1 MLLFLL
7 CSFFLNIFIGSNL
20 FLMKLFV
27 NRYYPVLINI
37 YTVWM
42 LYLLFFASFRYSP
55 TILFEI
61 KAVPFETINDYTTN
75 VIKWD
80 KIEFIKNIFG
90 NIILFIPYG
99 FLGILYSKLNQFKWL
114 FLTFF
119 ITINII
125 EFSQFYFKRGY
136 ADIDDVILN
145 TFGAVIG
152 FLIYKKWF
160 FIKGK

>member
-1 MLLFLL
+1 
-7 CSFFLNIFIGSNL
+7 
-20 FLMKLFV
+20 
-27 NRYYPVLINI
+27 
-37 YTVWM
+37 M

-61 KAVPFETINDYTTN
+61 KTVPFETINEYSTN
-75 VIKWD
+75 VIRWD

-99 FLGILYSKLNQFKWL
+99 FLGILYPKLNQFKWL

-160 FIKGK
+160 FIRGK

>member
-1 MLLFLL
+1 MR
-7 CSFFLNIFIGSNL
+7 
-20 FLMKLFV
+20 LFV
-27 NRYYPVLINI
+27 NRYYPVFINV
-37 YTVWM
+37 YTIWI

-61 KAVPFETINDYTTN
+61 KTVPFETINEYSTE
-75 VIKWD
+75 VIKWNKLD
-80 KIEFIKNIFG
+80 FFKNIFG

-99 FLGILYSKLNQFKWL
+99 FLGILYPKLNQFKWL

-145 TFGAVIG
+145 TFGAAIG

>member
-1 MLLFLL
+1 
-7 CSFFLNIFIGSNL
+7 
-20 FLMKLFV
+20 MKLFV

>member
-1 MLLFLL
+1 M
-7 CSFFLNIFIGSNL
+7 
-20 FLMKLFV
+20 
-27 NRYYPVLINI
+27 
-37 YTVWM
+37 
-42 LYLLFFASFRYSP
+42 FFASFRYSP

-61 KAVPFETINDYTTN
+61 KTVPFETINEYSTN
-75 VIKWD
+75 VINWN

-99 FLGILYSKLNQFKWL
+99 FLGILYPKLNQFKWL

-145 TFGAVIG
+145 TFGAAIG

>member
-1 MLLFLL
+1 MR
-7 CSFFLNIFIGSNL
+7 
-20 FLMKLFV
+20 LFV
-27 NRYYPVLINI
+27 NRYYPVFINV
-37 YTVWM
+37 YTIWI

-61 KAVPFETINDYTTN
+61 KTVPFETINDYTTN

-99 FLGILYSKLNQFKWL
+99 FLGILYPKLNQFKWL

-145 TFGAVIG
+145 TFGAAIG

>member
-1 MLLFLL
+1 
-7 CSFFLNIFIGSNL
+7 
-20 FLMKLFV
+20 MKLFV
-27 NRYYPVLINI
+27 NRYYPIFINF
-37 YTVWM
+37 YTVWI
-42 LYLLFFASFRYSP
+42 LYLLFFASFRYSQ

-61 KAVPFETINDYTTN
+61 KTVPFETINDYTTN

-99 FLGILYSKLNQFKWL
+99 FLGILYPKLNQFKWL
-114 FLTFF
+114 LISFF
-119 ITINII
+119 IIINIV
-125 EFSQFYFKRGY
+125 EFSQFYFNRGM